1 MPAMAESA
9 ESFHWKILR
18 VGSLR
23 DCLDA
28 WQGSSVYQKLDESC
42 RNASALAIDEIGS
55 NFLRFSGPNA
65 QAMHLEFS
73 FDGKEL
79 VMMFEDDGKPFDPG
93 SILPPPRGNLALLPT
108 GGRGLHMVRQSVDSW
123 KYKLDNKRN
132 SNVLKK
138 KIPKGP
144 LDEPDPEPEAAE
156 EKPAGE
162 KP

>member
-1 MPAMAESA
+1 MAETVD
-9 ESFHWKILR
+9 SFHWKILR

-28 WQGSSVYQKLDESC
+28 WQASPIHAKLNEAC

-65 QAMHLEFS
+65 QAMQLEFT

-79 VMMFEDDGKPFDPG
+79 VMKFEDDGQPFDPG
-93 SILPPPRGNLALLPT
+93 SILPPPRGNVALLPT

-123 KYKLDNKRN
+123 RYKLVDKRN
-132 SNVLKK
+132 TSVLKK
-138 KIPKGP
+138 RVRGP
-144 LDEPDPEPEAAE
+144 LDEPEAETEAESAE
-156 EKPAGE
+156 EKP
-162 KP
+162 

>member
-1 MPAMAESA
+1 MAEPI

-28 WQGSSVYQKLDESC
+28 WQASPAYEKLNDAC
-42 RNASALAIDEIGS
+42 RNASSLAIDELGS

-65 QAMHLEFS
+65 QAMQLDFT

-79 VMMFEDDGKPFDPG
+79 VMKFEDDGKAFDPG
-93 SILPPPRGNLALLPT
+93 SILPPPRGNVALLPT

-123 KYKLDNKRN
+123 KYRLDNKRN
-132 SNVLKK
+132 TSVLTKQV
-138 KIPKGP
+138 PPHP
-144 LDEPDPEPEAAE
+144 LDEPKAE
-156 EKPAGE
+156 SAKAQP
-162 KP
+162 

>member
-1 MPAMAESA
+1 MAETV

-28 WQGSSVYQKLDESC
+28 WEMSPVFKKLNDSC
-42 RNASALAIDEIGS
+42 RNASALAIDELGS
-55 NFLRFSGPNA
+55 NFLRFSGPDA

-79 VMMFEDDGKPFDPG
+79 VMKFEDDGKPFDPG
-93 SILPPPRGNLALLPT
+93 SILPPPRGNVGLLPT

-123 KYKLDNKRN
+123 NYRLENKRN
-132 SNVLKK
+132 VSVLKK
-138 KIPKGP
+138 KLTHP
-144 LDEPDPEPEAAE
+144 LDEPEPTDESS
-156 EKPAGE
+156 KSNP
-162 KP
+162 

>member
-1 MPAMAESA
+1 MAEPI

-28 WQGSSVYQKLDESC
+28 WQASPAYKKLDDGC
-42 RNASALAIDEIGS
+42 RNASSLAIDELGS

-65 QAMHLEFS
+65 QALHLEFS

-79 VMMFEDDGKPFDPG
+79 VMKFDDDGAAFDPG
-93 SILPPPRGNLALLPT
+93 SILPPPRGNVALLPT

-123 KYKLDNKRN
+123 KYRYENKRN
-132 SNVLKK
+132 VSVLKK
-138 KIPKGP
+138 RVAPHP
-144 LDEPDPEPEAAE
+144 LDEPEAEATE
-156 EKPAGE
+156 AQS
-162 KP
+162 